1 MKIAYPKVTKLLK
14 ASKIRIEKEKQ
25 LGSSRSTI
33 KTKLQIFE
41 KHDLPQLRTT
51 RATDYKRD
59 PPLFMMYWTSAYL
72 PYKNIFSTITSNLSS
87 RTIVR
92 K

>member
-1 MKIAYPKVTKLLK
+1 MDPAAMKIAYPKVTKLLK

-51 RATDYKRD
+51 TATTTREIR
-59 PPLFMMYWTSAYL
+59 LYL
-72 PYKNIFSTITSNLSS
+72 
-87 RTIVR
+87 
-92 K
+92 